1 MPLKNHPTDPEKY
14 IYKSQEYNLNQ
25 ISEPSTISFYKG
37 INQSW
42 VMRITAD
49 GRIEVADGV
58 DVTEAARLVLDAME
72 GMLGARIKKAT
83 LDEREACAEVCKK
96 HADVYAGLE
105 QSPTTQ
111 SAWAACIDNRDAIR
125 ARGQA

>member
-1 MPLKNHPTDPEKY
+1 MNKP
-14 IYKSQEYNLNQ
+14 
-25 ISEPSTISFYKG
+25 
-37 INQSW
+37 
-42 VMRITAD
+42 ITSKKFASD
-49 GRIEVADGV
+49 LWGVVQMAIE
-58 DVTEAARLVLDAME
+58 EAVLA
-72 GMLGARIKKAT
+72 
-83 LDEREACAEVCKK
+83 EREACAEVCKK